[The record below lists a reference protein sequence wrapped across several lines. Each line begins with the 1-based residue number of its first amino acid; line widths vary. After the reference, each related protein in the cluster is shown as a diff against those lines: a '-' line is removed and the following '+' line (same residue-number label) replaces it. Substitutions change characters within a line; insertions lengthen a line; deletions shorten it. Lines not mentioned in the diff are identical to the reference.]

1 MSDRDGWHRD
11 SRGNEHFHAHDAEWA
26 DREIR
31 EKAASSSSSDY
42 GRDPRRNAAHGF
54 QLAFLFLGGVC
65 LHEARLLWQIVE
77 KSMKSSGFSPVTS
90 DRVGM
95 AAGAALLLFGA
106 VLIWKA
112 PGYLAKTVVL
122 ILFTLIAGYL
132 IF

>member
-42 GRDPRRNAAHGF
+42 GRDPSRNAAHGF

-65 LHEARLLWQIVE
+65 LHEARLLWQMVE

-95 AAGAALLLFGA
+95 AAGAALLVFGA

-122 ILFTLIAGYL
+122 ILFALIAGYL